1 MVWTKLKK
9 TAEALL
15 AEPLKG
21 RIEYHLANYGRGVSY
36 FMSRGWI
43 TLDGREIANFST
55 IKRVRESYKM
65 TDEWY
70 STDPQ
75 TLEVLDK
82 NGIFTRD
89 YMVNALKNII
99 GSPIEEALQS
109 TNPIIKAFAMLD
121 RRLGKRRLKVLSFGE
136 NEHDLVKRFYQI
148 RVQAESI

>member
-15 AEPLKG
+15 AEPLNG

-65 TDEWY
+65 ADEWY

-89 YMVNALKNII
+89 DMVNALKNII

-109 TNPIIKAFAMLD
+109 TNPIIKAIAMLD
-121 RRLGKRRLKVLSFGE
+121 RRLGKRRLKALSFGE